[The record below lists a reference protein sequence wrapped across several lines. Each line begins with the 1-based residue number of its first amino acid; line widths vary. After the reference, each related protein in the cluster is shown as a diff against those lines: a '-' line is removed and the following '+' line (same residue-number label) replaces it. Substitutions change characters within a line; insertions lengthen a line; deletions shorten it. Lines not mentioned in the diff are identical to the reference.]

1 MLFYGTAAMIDGIAD
16 RIEEELGQLATLV
29 ATGGLADI
37 IIPVCKRKLELS
49 EHLLLDGLRM
59 IYQKIKYT
67 QNIQNKQYFL
77 IDMSENCLSPDK
89 TVLFSYKYEMRCI

>member
-1 MLFYGTAAMIDGIAD
+1 MIDGIAD
-16 RIEEELGQLATLV
+16 RIKQNWANRHTV

-59 IYQKIKYT
+59 IYQKNKVHTKYT
-67 QNIQNKQYFL
+67 K
-77 IDMSENCLSPDK
+77 
-89 TVLFSYKYEMRCI
+89 